1 MADELYVSHRL
12 RLIDDRTL
20 ACSTGGLT
28 FVPIPPGSGANL
40 PALLTVNLPSTVR
53 KGQAFKVVVR
63 QVTNAAGRQITPP
76 PPIGSGAGH
85 GVGPLARRDVV
96 VRWRRILGSFQISI
110 PVRTKDVL
118 LVSEERLLSVL
129 RWILEAI
136 PPANRWFPVFS
147 RYVDQIADRV
157 RALGGN
163 PDLVYPSPRGEW
175 KHPKEVER
183 CITGKV
189 CEVVFDCFGD
199 FEGFV
204 LGTCAQHHSFK
215 CREQGVAKL
224 VLQACKD
231 RLLISV
237 CLDGNRPGKIERIII
252 RC

>member
-1 MADELYVSHRL
+1 MISHKHKCIFVEVPKTR
-12 RLIDDRTL
+12 
-20 ACSTGGLT
+20 ST
-28 FVPIPPGSGANL
+28 S
-40 PALLTVNLPSTVR
+40 VR
-53 KGQAFKVVVR
+53 A
-63 QVTNAAGRQITPP
+63 
-76 PPIGSGAGH
+76 
-85 GVGPLARRDVV
+85 
-96 VRWRRILGSFQISI
+96 ILGKAWKPHLNLWQIKQLMEASWTNYGG
-110 PVRTKDVL
+110 RKNRLMAALYL

-204 LGTCAQHHSFK
+204 LGTCSQHHSFK

-224 VLQACKD
+224 VVQACKD